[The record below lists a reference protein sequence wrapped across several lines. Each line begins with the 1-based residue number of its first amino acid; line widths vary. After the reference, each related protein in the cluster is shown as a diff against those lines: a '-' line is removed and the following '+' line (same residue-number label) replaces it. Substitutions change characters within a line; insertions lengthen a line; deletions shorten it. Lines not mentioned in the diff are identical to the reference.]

1 VTATVEQTQVELQ
14 RLIDLAQ
21 RGEEVVITS
30 QGKPVA
36 KITGL
41 PLPRASADRQA
52 WLAKLAR
59 FRERL
64 ATGRNG
70 ASIQTILNEDRGE

>member
-1 VTATVEQTQVELQ
+1 VTATLEQTQAELR

-41 PLPRASADRQA
+41 PLSRASANRQV

-64 ATGRNG
+64 ATGRDG

>member
-1 VTATVEQTQVELQ
+1 MTATLEQTQAELR
-14 RLIDLAQ
+14 RLIDLVQ

-41 PLPRASADRQA
+41 PMPKVSADRRE

-59 FRERL
+59 LRERL

-70 ASIQTILNEDRGE
+70 SSIETILNEDRGD